1 MRKKEVNNLANSN
14 EQMIDEIR
22 GRLNLV
28 NQSVIDPE
36 KFKTADEQEIR
47 EIYDYVT
54 SKASFTPSEA
64 SAIAEALGQI
74 RQ

>member
-1 MRKKEVNNLANSN
+1 MANSN

-64 SAIAEALGQI
+64 SAVAEALGQI

>member
-1 MRKKEVNNLANSN
+1 MRKKEVNNLANNN

-28 NQSVIDPE
+28 NQNVIDPG
-36 KFKTADEQEIR
+36 KFKTANEQEIR

>member
-1 MRKKEVNNLANSN
+1 MSKKEVNNLANNN

-36 KFKTADEQEIR
+36 KFKTANEQEIR